1 MQPPS
6 DPIAAV
12 THADPYPYY
21 ADLVARQPFYRDE
34 SLGLWV
40 ATSAAAAT
48 AVLGCDRGRVRPPAE
63 PVPAALVSSPAGEI
77 FRHLVRMNDGAGHCP
92 FKQAVAA
99 TLSSVDEA
107 RIAPL
112 ADQWARRLVGTLALN
127 DLLFALPVH
136 VVGSLL
142 GVPDDRMAQ
151 LAQWA
156 GDFVRCIGPAA
167 NDEQRATGN
176 VAAAR
181 LLEMFHRMLAGG
193 HDTDGLLG
201 RLAREAGHVGRPA
214 IDVIV
219 ANGIGFLSQTYE
231 ATAGLTGNTL
241 VALARHPDIH
251 ARVVD
256 DGSLLRDVVHE
267 VMRHDPSVH
276 NTRRF
281 MAHDAVVAGQA
292 LKAGDAV
299 LVVLA
304 AAGRDPAANLDPA
317 RFDIARADRRVFTF
331 GAAVHACPGEHVASA
346 ITQAAVARLLATDLR
361 PQVLLDGL
369 TYRPSGNVR
378 MPVFTAER

>member
-21 ADLVARQPFYRDE
+21 ADLVTRRPFYRDDA
-34 SLGLWV
+34 LGLWI
-40 ATSAAAAT
+40 ATSADAVTAALSCAH
-48 AVLGCDRGRVRPPAE
+48 GRVRPPAE
-63 PVPAALVSSPAGEI
+63 PVPAALVDSPAGAI

-92 FKQAVAA
+92 FKQAIVA
-99 TLSSVDEA
+99 TLQAVDDGHV
-107 RIAPL
+107 APL
-112 ADQWARRLVGTLALN
+112 ADRWARRLVGSRALN
-127 DLLFALPVH
+127 DVLFALPVH

-167 NDEQRATGN
+167 DDAQRAAGK
-176 VAAAR
+176 AAAEQ
-181 LLEMFHRMLAGG
+181 LLEMFHHILADGQ
-193 HDTDGLLG
+193 DTDGLLV
-201 RLAREAGHVGRPA
+201 RLAREAGHVGKPA
-214 IDVIV
+214 LDVIV

-231 ATAGLTGNTL
+231 ATAGLIGNTL
-241 VALARHPDIH
+241 VALARHAEVD
-251 ARVVD
+251 ARVRD
-256 DGSLLRDVVHE
+256 DDSLLRDVVHE

-281 MAHDAVVAGQA
+281 LAQDAVVAGQA
-292 LKAGDAV
+292 VKAGDAV

-304 AAGRDPAANLDPA
+304 AAGRDPAVNRDPA

-331 GAAVHACPGEHVASA
+331 GAAVHACPGERVAAS
-346 ITQAAVARLLATDLR
+346 ITRAAVARLLATGLL
-361 PQVLLDGL
+361 PQALLDGL

-378 MPVFTAER
+378 MPVFAS